1 MAFDELPL
9 LPLLEGNSD
18 TSILDT
24 PLLEPSLSLP
34 RLPSLN
40 GAPLFTAG
48 NDAVMSFGSVSM
60 TSPAS
65 PFSPGSSP
73 ISPSAITSSAPSS
86 PGSTPVS
93 PDHHAPAAAAPSY
106 MYAQPPHVQVQL
118 QYHVMQQQSATS
130 FSGAMPPLHAFQP
143 GKPTPAAAPSA
154 GASSAGAAKRG
165 RGQKRSR
172 SEEELNES
180 SGKGRARAADEEV
193 DEEDE
198 KMSRRERN
206 KQSASNYR
214 KRRKVYVE
222 GLEAKVTSLSGTIEA
237 QKSAMASMATENQL
251 LKEQLD
257 FFKRLVA
264 STGISFPGMALAAAA
279 PSAAPTAAAAAAAA
293 SAQRP
298 PGGRMAT
305 IAFAMIA
312 CVLLAFTPV
321 VPVPDAPTG
330 HRSRSLLSNVHL
342 PPEPGCLPTHT
353 SLLAYA
359 YDWITAKPA
368 PPFLTTQPQSQAQSQ
383 QLKEDG
389 NESSEQPLVAPVRD
403 ADANVSELD
412 SQPGNLP
419 SPSASNSASASSGGE
434 AAPVRSGNAREL

>member
-24 PLLEPSLSLP
+24 PLLLEPALSLP

-48 NDAVMSFGSVSM
+48 SDAVMAFGRVDM
-60 TSPAS
+60 ASPTS
-65 PFSPGSSP
+65 PFSDASP
-73 ISPSAITSSAPSS
+73 ISPGAVTSSAPSS
-86 PGSTPVS
+86 PGSAPVS
-93 PDHHAPAAAAPSY
+93 PAVPAPSF
-106 MYAQPPHVQVQL
+106 MFAQPPHVQVQL
-118 QYHVMQQQSATS
+118 QYHVMQQQSAAS
-130 FSGAMPPLHAFQP
+130 FSGAMPALPALQP
-143 GKPTPAAAPSA
+143 GRPATAAPSA
-154 GASSAGAAKRG
+154 TATALSSSSVGGKRG

-180 SGKGRARAADEEV
+180 TGKGRARSAEEEL

-198 KMSRRERN
+198 KLNRRERN

-264 STGISFPGMALAAAA
+264 STGISFPGMALAAPPA
-279 PSAAPTAAAAAAAA
+279 TATAAAAAA

-298 PGGRMAT
+298 RGGRMAT
-305 IAFAMIA
+305 VAFAMIA
-312 CVLLAFTPV
+312 CVLLALTPV
-321 VPVPDAPTG
+321 VPLPDAPTG

-342 PPEPGCLPTHT
+342 PPEPGCLPSHT

-359 YDWITAKPA
+359 WDWITAKPA
-368 PPFLTTQPQSQAQSQ
+368 PPLLNAQSQ
-383 QLKEDG
+383 PQQHAPAPADLKDDG
-389 NESSEQPLVAPVRD
+389 NESSEQPLVAPLPDVD
-403 ADANVSELD
+403 SNMGELE
-412 SQPGNLP
+412 SQPGK
-419 SPSASNSASASSGGE
+419 SRAASASANRGGD
-434 AAPVRSGNAREL
+434 VRIGNQQDSREL